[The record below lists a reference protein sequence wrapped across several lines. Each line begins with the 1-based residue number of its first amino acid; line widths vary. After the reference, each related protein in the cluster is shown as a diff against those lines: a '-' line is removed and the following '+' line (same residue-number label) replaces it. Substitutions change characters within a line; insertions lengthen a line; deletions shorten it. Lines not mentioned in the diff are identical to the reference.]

1 MANIA
6 IFDLDYT
13 LTKRGTWGRFVI
25 KTVKL
30 KPWLWL
36 PLAVSA
42 GVTQW
47 RYKQGHLPRIR
58 VKQAMMRWSM
68 VGKSRSY
75 MEALA
80 EDFADT
86 EIENGLR
93 PGAVQKLEEHRV
105 NGDIIIIASAAVDL
119 IVRPIAERLNVE
131 YWVATDMKWQNA
143 ILASDFA
150 SKNCYG
156 PEKLERVKQLFSQN
170 PQLKQ
175 NHTHITMYSD
185 SYSDIDILRFCD
197 KGVAVNADRK
207 LIKASEEE
215 GFEVVDWNVQTQSR
229 G

>member
-25 KTVKL
+25 KTVKF

-36 PLAVSA
+36 PLAISA

-47 RYKQGHLPRIR
+47 RYKQGQLPRIR

-68 VGKSRSY
+68 VGKARPY
-75 MEALA
+75 MESLA
-80 EDFADT
+80 ADFAET
-86 EIENGLR
+86 EVANGLR
-93 PGAVQKLEEHRV
+93 PGALEALEHHRK
-105 NGDIIIIASAAVDL
+105 NGDVIIIASAAVDL
-119 IVRPIAERLNVE
+119 IVRPIAERLNIQ
-131 YWVATDMKWQNA
+131 YWVATEMKWQDGK
-143 ILASDFA
+143 LASNFA

-156 PEKLERVKQLFSQN
+156 PEKLERVKQLFAQN
-170 PQLKQ
+170 SLMKR
-175 NHTHITMYSD
+175 NHTIITMYSD

-207 LIKASEEE
+207 LIKASKLE
-215 GFEVVDWNVQTQSR
+215 GFDVIDW
-229 G
+229 GC

>member
-25 KTVKL
+25 KTVKF

-36 PLAVSA
+36 PLAISA
-42 GVTQW
+42 GVTQG
-47 RYKQGHLPRIR
+47 RYKKGQLPRIR

-68 VGKSRSY
+68 VGETRSY
-75 MEALA
+75 MESLA
-80 EDFADT
+80 DDFAET
-86 EIENGLR
+86 EVANGLR
-93 PGAVQKLEEHRV
+93 PGAVRALEQHRK

-119 IVRPIAERLNVE
+119 IVRPIAKRLNIQ
-131 YWVATDMKWQNA
+131 YWVATEMKWQEGK
-143 ILASDFA
+143 LAFNFA

-156 PEKLERVKQLFSQN
+156 PEKLERVKQLFAQN
-170 PQLKQ
+170 SLMKR
-175 NHTHITMYSD
+175 NHTIITMYSD

-207 LIKASEEE
+207 LIKASKLE
-215 GFEVVDWNVQTQSR
+215 GFDVIDW
-229 G
+229 GC